1 LADAGL
7 IRYNDLNSWAA
18 VQSLLDNGE
27 TEGLHLEAKAPSMPR
42 VNRDQQ
48 IYIAKAISGFSNTAG
63 GIVIWGV
70 SITKH
75 EHSGLDVLTQIEPV
89 ANCHQFMRSL
99 QRIIPTLSTPP
110 ILSAKCK
117 CILRRKSDTRGV
129 VVTHF
134 PYQEGSPVQSSLDNL
149 FYWRSGDDFHPAPY
163 EMIRRLF
170 LSADSPDLRTQIDA
184 DLAKKEPDGTW
195 VIPLVIANNSQAIAE
210 HTNISVEI
218 TNRADCEAVTS
229 FELSDASGFNKGRC
243 IYMKEVAGVIHKG
256 LNLAVGSMRVKM
268 KVDRLPK
275 RKLLLAATLYA
286 NRMRARKVD
295 FNIHFTSKGFRL
307 IKTESSFLD
316 QS

>member
-1 LADAGL
+1 
-7 IRYNDLNSWAA
+7 
-18 VQSLLDNGE
+18 
-27 TEGLHLEAKAPSMPR
+27 
-42 VNRDQQ
+42 
-48 IYIAKAISGFSNTAG
+48 
-63 GIVIWGV
+63 
-70 SITKH
+70 
-75 EHSGLDVLTQIEPV
+75 
-89 ANCHQFMRSL
+89 
-99 QRIIPTLSTPP
+99 
-110 ILSAKCK
+110 
-117 CILRRKSDTRGV
+117 
-129 VVTHF
+129 
-134 PYQEGSPVQSSLDNL
+134 
-149 FYWRSGDDFHPAPY
+149 
-163 EMIRRLF
+163 MIRRLF

-229 FELSDASGFNKGRC
+229 FDLSDASGFNKGRC